1 MENNVKVSNRFVL
14 IILTII
20 NLILIGGYIQDAG
33 AGNITK
39 QTAIIF
45 CSLVAATLIT
55 NFVAYFIKKDGSKYK
70 YITGI
75 GYVIVYGAALYF
87 AKSDLVYTIIF
98 PIFVV
103 YVLYFDTK
111 YMAVF
116 SAVYTAL
123 NIAQVVLSYMRG
135 SMPGGG
141 SIEMSNVLLQICAI
155 ALFCLSLTIITRLEQ
170 NMSEAKL
177 AEVNRGNEKVKELLS
192 IVLELGEK
200 VKKDANEV
208 NTIMGELDEA
218 TTATLETMK
227 NISDTNGDNAK
238 TIEHQTV
245 MTNNIQ
251 TMIVKTNTEASQMAE
266 IAKDSLK
273 LVSKGNDDVD
283 VLKNKSTSI
292 SDSNREVMNS
302 INNFVNSA
310 IAVKNITDKITGIST
325 QTNLLSLNA
334 SIESAR
340 AGEAGRG
347 FAVVADE
354 IRSLAD
360 ETQALTNEIST
371 IVAELELNA
380 VSAKTMV
387 ESVVNSVEEE
397 DVLIDASKKSY
408 EQLIEKFN
416 DLYESVTM
424 TQKELAHVVESNDA
438 IVDSISQLS
447 ASSEEVAASMEMA
460 VELSNNNMMK
470 TKQTGELI
478 NGLLESVNELDKY
491 KN

>member
-1 MENNVKVSNRFVL
+1 MNNHVKVSNRFVL
-14 IILTII
+14 IILSII
-20 NLILIGGYIQDAG
+20 NVILIGGYIQDAG

-39 QTAIIF
+39 QTAVIF
-45 CSLVAATLIT
+45 CSMVGVTLVT
-55 NFVAYFIKKDGSKYK
+55 NIVMFFIKKDSNIFK

-111 YMAVF
+111 YMAIF
-116 SAVYTAL
+116 SVLYSGL
-123 NIAQVVLSYMRG
+123 NIAQVVLSYIRG
-135 SMPGGG
+135 SMPSGA
-141 SIEMSNVLLQICAI
+141 SLEISNVLLQVCAVV
-155 ALFCLSLTIITRLEQ
+155 LFSISLTIITRLEK
-170 NMSEAKL
+170 KL
-177 AEVNRGNEKVKELLS
+177 SDSKIEEVNSGNRKVKELLS
-192 IVLELGEK
+192 IVLELGSK
-200 VKKDANEV
+200 VKNDASEV
-208 NTIMGELDEA
+208 NSIMNELDEA
-218 TTATLETMK
+218 TAATLETMK
-227 NISDTNGDNAK
+227 NISDTNSDNAK
-238 TIEHQTV
+238 TIENQTV
-245 MTNNIQ
+245 MTTNIQ
-251 TMIVKTNTEASQMAE
+251 SMIVKTNTEASQMAE

-292 SDSNREVMNS
+292 SELNREVMNA

-310 IAVKNITDKITGIST
+310 VAVKNITDKITGISS

-380 VSAKTMV
+380 GSAKEMV
-387 ESVVNSVEEE
+387 ESVVSSVEEE
-397 DVLIDASKKSY
+397 EVLIDASKKSY

-460 VELSNNNMMK
+460 VELGNNNLIK

-478 NGLLESVNELDKY
+478 NGLLESVNELEKY
-491 KN
+491 TE

>member
-1 MENNVKVSNRFVL
+1 
-14 IILTII
+14 
-20 NLILIGGYIQDAG
+20 
-33 AGNITK
+33 
-39 QTAIIF
+39 
-45 CSLVAATLIT
+45 
-55 NFVAYFIKKDGSKYK
+55 
-70 YITGI
+70 
-75 GYVIVYGAALYF
+75 
-87 AKSDLVYTIIF
+87 
-98 PIFVV
+98 
-103 YVLYFDTK
+103 
-111 YMAVF
+111 
-116 SAVYTAL
+116 
-123 NIAQVVLSYMRG
+123 
-135 SMPGGG
+135 
-141 SIEMSNVLLQICAI
+141 
-155 ALFCLSLTIITRLEQ
+155 
-170 NMSEAKL
+170 
-177 AEVNRGNEKVKELLS
+177 
-192 IVLELGEK
+192 
-200 VKKDANEV
+200 
-208 NTIMGELDEA
+208 MGELDEA
-218 TTATLETMK
+218 TAATLETMK

-292 SDSNREVMNS
+292 SDSNREVMKS

-360 ETQALTNEIST
+360 ETQALINEIST

-380 VSAKTMV
+380 VSAKEMV
-387 ESVVNSVEEE
+387 ESVVKSVEEE

-416 DLYESVTM
+416 D
-424 TQKELAHVVESNDA
+424 
-438 IVDSISQLS
+438 
-447 ASSEEVAASMEMA
+447 
-460 VELSNNNMMK
+460 
-470 TKQTGELI
+470 
-478 NGLLESVNELDKY
+478 
-491 KN
+491 